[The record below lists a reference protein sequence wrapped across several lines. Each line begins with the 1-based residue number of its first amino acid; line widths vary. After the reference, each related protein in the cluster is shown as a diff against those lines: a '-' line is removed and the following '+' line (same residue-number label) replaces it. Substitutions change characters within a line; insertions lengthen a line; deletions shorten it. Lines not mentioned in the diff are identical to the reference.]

1 MRIAMLSFLV
11 LAAVSS
17 CAGNDIDSAVQSAK
31 AKTAIDSLWTS
42 YAVAGD
48 QRDAAAFAALFTEDA
63 TFVFAGAP
71 SVHGRVA
78 IGEFLAKRYTAI
90 DATGLRVVPE
100 ELKASGSLAAQSG
113 AFVSQ
118 FIEADSQRT
127 EYGRYVLIAE
137 RGSDKTWR
145 IRRYMGI
152 ADSIR

>member
-1 MRIAMLSFLV
+1 MRIRMLSLLI
-11 LAAVSS
+11 LAVVPA

-42 YAVAGD
+42 YAVAAD
-48 QRDAAAFAALFTEDA
+48 QRDAAAFGALFTEDA

-71 SVHGRVA
+71 SVHGRKE
-78 IGEFLAKRYTAI
+78 IGDFLAKRWTTL

-100 ELKASGSLAAQSG
+100 ELKASGNLAAQSG
-113 AFVSQ
+113 TFESN

-137 RGSDKTWR
+137 RGTDKSWR
-145 IRRYMGI
+145 IRRFMGI

>member
-1 MRIAMLSFLV
+1 MRIRMLSLLI
-11 LAAVSS
+11 LAVVPA

-48 QRDAAAFAALFTEDA
+48 QRDAAAFGALFTEDA

-71 SVHGRVA
+71 SVHGRSA
-78 IGEFLAKRYTAI
+78 IGEFLARRYTAI

-100 ELKASGSLAAQSG
+100 ELKASGSLAVQSG

-137 RGSDKTWR
+137 RGLDKAWR